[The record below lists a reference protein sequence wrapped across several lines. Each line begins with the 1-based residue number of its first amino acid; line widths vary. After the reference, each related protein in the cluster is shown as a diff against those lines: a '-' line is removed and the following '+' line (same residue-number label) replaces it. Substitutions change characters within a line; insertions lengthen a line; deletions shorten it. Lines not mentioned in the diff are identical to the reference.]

1 MPIIPLGHPGDA
13 RIAEYRNVPDGVL
26 LREKG
31 LFVAEG
37 RLVVRQLL
45 TASRLQPQSL
55 LVTEAALATL
65 SDLLRAMPDLPA
77 YVAPQVVLNDIV
89 GFNFHRGCLAIG
101 ARPRQMTVLELVN
114 GPPAEPSEEEGQPPG
129 SAMSSSTMPGTA
141 RPREF
146 APGRRCAELKP
157 GATKRHAFAV
167 SRAVVLERV
176 SNVDNVGGIFRSVA
190 ALGGHAVI
198 LGPGCGDPL
207 YRKAIRTSMGATLR
221 VPFALA
227 EHWPGAL
234 GELTEAGFTL
244 VALTPSAG
252 ADLLEDVAADIQAR
266 PRVALILGAEGEG
279 LSPAALDSAHLR
291 VRIPMASGTDSI
303 NVTMA
308 AAIALYRIV

>member
-1 MPIIPLGHPGDA
+1 MS
-13 RIAEYRNVPDGVL
+13 IAYLSDPHDSRVVEYRNVPDGAL

-37 RLVVRQLL
+37 RLVVRQLV
-45 TASRLQPQSL
+45 TASRLLPQSL
-55 LVTEAALATL
+55 LVTEAALASL
-65 SDLLRAMPDLPA
+65 MDLLLAMPDLPV

-89 GFNFHRGCLAIG
+89 GFNIHRGCLAIG
-101 ARPRQMTVLELVN
+101 LRPPRMALSDLVN
-114 GPPAEPSEEEGQPPG
+114 KPPAGAPEEERDTRGRT
-129 SAMSSSTMPGTA
+129 MSGTA
-141 RPREF
+141 LGGESVS
-146 APGRRCAELKP
+146 G
-157 GATKRHAFAV
+157 RHAHAI
-167 SRAVVLERV
+167 SRALVLERV

-198 LGPGCGDPL
+198 LSPGCGDPL

-227 EHWPGAL
+227 EQWPAAL
-234 GELTEAGFTL
+234 GELTEAGFLL
-244 VALTPSAG
+244 VALTPAPG

-279 LSPAALDSAHLR
+279 LSPAALESAHLR
-291 VRIPMASGTDSI
+291 VRIPMASGIDSI